1 MAPQRVMR
9 EEGKNWTMSKPT
21 VRKVGKSRTS
31 RKKRLS
37 WTTLTIVG
45 VFLVAFIPML
55 RQNFRLRGQEAFYR
69 GEVLRLEKENARLA
83 NVMEQMESPYLV
95 EKIAREQLGLM
106 KKGEVMFKVKESE
119 DVSR

>member
-1 MAPQRVMR
+1 M
-9 EEGKNWTMSKPT
+9 
-21 VRKVGKSRTS
+21 
-31 RKKRLS
+31 
-37 WTTLTIVG
+37 G

-55 RQNFRLRGQEAFYR
+55 QQNFRLRGQEAFYR

-106 KKGEVMFKVKESE
+106 KKGEVMFKVKESK